1 MDNIAAAVA
10 YFRKN
15 RGWSMGQL
23 AKYSDLSSEYISQ
36 LEAGK
41 RGSKIRQAT
50 LTKLARGLR
59 VTERDL
65 LDFDPNNPPTATV
78 IRISETPTPY
88 GVLSSSDRQMKII
101 KAISGLSD
109 EQLVKLESFLDWL
122 IERGE

>member
-10 YFRKN
+10 FFRKN

-65 LDFDPNNPPTATV
+65 LDFDPARPPTPTV
-78 IRISETPTPY
+78 MRISESPAPY
-88 GVLSSSDRQMKII
+88 GVLSSSDRQIKII
-101 KAISGLSD
+101 KAISSLSD